1 MHDFFWFNLYVVL
14 NAGLL
19 TLLACNVSRHRMR
32 EQVPN
37 GDGGK
42 LVLKKAIR
50 AHANGVEH
58 VTIFGLVVLA
68 LTATPLPSHS
78 LGLLVLSFSFARLAH
93 AWGMLGPQFTA
104 RRIGAGLTFL
114 LELAAVV
121 LLLVYGVL

>member
-1 MHDFFWFNLYVVL
+1 MHDFFWFNLYVAL

-32 EQVPN
+32 EHVPN

-42 LVLKKAIR
+42 TVLKRAIR
-50 AHANGVEH
+50 AHGNGVEH
-58 VTIFGLVVLA
+58 VTIFGLLVLA
-68 LTATPLPSHS
+68 LTATTLPSS
-78 LGLLVLSFSFARLAH
+78 TLGFLVLSFSFGRLAH
-93 AWGMLGPQFTA
+93 AWGMLGPQFNA

-114 LELAAVV
+114 LELVAVA